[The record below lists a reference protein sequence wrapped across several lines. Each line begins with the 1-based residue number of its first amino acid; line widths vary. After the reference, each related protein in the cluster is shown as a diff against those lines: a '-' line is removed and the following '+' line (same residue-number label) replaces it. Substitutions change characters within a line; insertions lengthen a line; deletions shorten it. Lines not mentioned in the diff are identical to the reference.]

1 MHTIP
6 SAYYTLDSSARTI
19 TLSGIYTTVEF
30 SQIISITD
38 LTTSDNLYDVGIN
51 RDGVSM
57 AGSVITYNTDNS
69 VPADADI
76 LRIIVDDVGVLLP
89 GSNLIGK
96 VNIQTNDA
104 DVSVQNPFPSDGDS
118 VYAKDIDT
126 DRSVLNGFSGTIID
140 LFDDADSLITDGSA
154 SDPKSYSVYFK
165 RPLTTSEI
173 TVAAGQ
179 TGNFSNMKLFLYDIS
194 GAELLSIDNS
204 TDDTKYTKYVFNNVP
219 QTFIGYKIEFHT
231 SDSISV
237 AFNYIH
243 KSIDVQANIKVL
255 DVNTDLLTD
264 VKGHENT
271 MFTMEYMVALGQGLL
286 TEASVELAVGDIS
299 SLGTGDYVLID
310 GTLHVQPAT
319 NYQMYLQ
326 STDAQDSAGGTG
338 VEEITVEYLSS
349 DIGAMKTVKV
359 IPTGLTQ
366 VTLSVADIWRVH
378 KMYANDGHG
387 AAGEITLT
395 NIGETEVYGTI
406 DQYDT
411 FMKRC
416 IFYVAQNMRVVV
428 TQAIV
433 SASTSAGVAFTIFAT
448 QEDAS
453 GDTIT
458 RGQTFNKIADE
469 FGVINIEPYI
479 SIENSSNVSKS
490 VGCAGY
496 GVLANQKFA
505 ITLRGYIE
513 PLTL

>member
-19 TLSGIYTTVEF
+19 TLGGIYTEVEF
-30 SQIISITD
+30 SQIVSITD

-57 AGSVITYNTDNS
+57 EGSVITYNTDNS

-96 VNIQTNDA
+96 VNIQTNNS
-104 DVSVQNPFPSDGDS
+104 DVSVQNPFPTNGDS
-118 VYAKDIDT
+118 VYAKDIDS
-126 DRSVLNGFSGTIID
+126 DRSILNGFSGSLLD

-154 SDPKSYSVYFK
+154 TDPKSYTVYFK

-204 TDDTKYTKYVFNNVP
+204 TDNTKYTKYVFNSVP

-231 SDSISV
+231 TDSVSV

-243 KSIDVQANIKVL
+243 KAIDVQANIKIL
-255 DVNTDLLTD
+255 NVNNNLLED
-264 VKGHENT
+264 AKGHNNS
-271 MFTMEYMVALGQGLL
+271 MFTMEHIVAVGEGLF
-286 TEASVELAVGDIS
+286 TNVVVELAVGDIS

-310 GTLHVQPAT
+310 GVLHDQPAS

-349 DIGAMKTVKV
+349 DIGAMKSVKV
-359 IPTGLTQ
+359 VPTGLTQ

-378 KMYANDGHG
+378 KFYANDGHG
-387 AAGEITLT
+387 AVGTITLT

-406 DQYDT
+406 NQYDT

-416 IFYVAQNMRVVV
+416 IFYVAQNTRVVV

-433 SASTSAGVAFTIFAT
+433 SAATSAGVAFTIFAT
-448 QEDAS
+448 QEDSS

-469 FGVINIEPYI
+469 FGVINFEPYI

-496 GVLANQKFA
+496 GVLANQKFS
-505 ITLRGYIE
+505 ITLRGYLE
-513 PLTL
+513 PV